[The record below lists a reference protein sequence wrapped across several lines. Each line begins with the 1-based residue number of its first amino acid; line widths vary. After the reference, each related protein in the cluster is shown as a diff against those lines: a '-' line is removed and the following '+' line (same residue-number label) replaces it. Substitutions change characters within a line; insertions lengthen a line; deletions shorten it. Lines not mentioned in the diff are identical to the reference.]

1 MKYNQELNIMLAKAN
16 KTKGWLQ
23 SKLGFDRQTFWRKVS
38 KDKLTDGQKE
48 KIKKLLALHS

>member
-16 KTKGWLQ
+16 KTKRWLQ
-23 SKLGFDRQTFWRKVS
+23 SKLGFDRQTFWRKCS

-48 KIKKLLALHS
+48 KIKKLLSR